1 MKNAFIGF
9 LTRIEKLLEIK
20 SIITLSLL
28 YCFILMTMKEK
39 IDVAYFN
46 SVFQLVVGFYFGSQ
60 IEKSKSKM

>member
-1 MKNAFIGF
+1 MKNAFVGL

>member
-1 MKNAFIGF
+1 MKNAFIKL

-28 YCFILMTMKEK
+28 YCFLLMTMKEK

-46 SVFQLVVGFYFGSQ
+46 SLFQIIIGFYFGSQ
-60 IEKSKSKM
+60 FEKNNKL

>member
-1 MKNAFIGF
+1 MKNAFIGL

-60 IEKSKSKM
+60 IEKSKKL